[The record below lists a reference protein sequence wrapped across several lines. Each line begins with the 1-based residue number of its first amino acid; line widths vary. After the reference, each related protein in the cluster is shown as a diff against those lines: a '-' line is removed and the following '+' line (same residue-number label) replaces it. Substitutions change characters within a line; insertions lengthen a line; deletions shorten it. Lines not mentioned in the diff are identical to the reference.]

1 MPAEPD
7 TGPSV
12 GNAANITVG
21 TQTAPA
27 VAASDN
33 SSFGCKVIH
42 GHKIVTSFDYP
53 PIPDR
58 NFDWSA
64 VLADYDG
71 APDATGPNSM
81 IGRGLTELEAIANLM
96 DMLHD

>member
-1 MPAEPD
+1 VSD
-7 TGPSV
+7 
-12 GNAANITVG
+12 
-21 TQTAPA
+21 
-27 VAASDN
+27 ASP
-33 SSFGCKVIH
+33 FGCKVIR
-42 GHKIVTSFDYP
+42 GHRIVTSFDYP

-71 APDATGPNSM
+71 APDAKGTNSM
-81 IGRGLTELEAIANLM
+81 IGRGRTELEAIANLL